1 MSAFTVGDFQSTH
14 HHSFIDSSG
23 SASIPSSLIHKLRTA
38 ILIALRT
45 VEVFNGLLCSR
56 GIRTVQCAD
65 SRCEVFQKHHAYSW
79 EIHQRQV
86 FTKETEHSFPQI
98 AAISW
103 SQHHTYT
110 HTQNRQLRYWLTK
123 SSSMI
128 TSTTV
133 KYLSQAWQES
143 AGFDLQPGNE
153 SPSMFHSETESL
165 YGSHWTF
172 RHCMRRQRNHHMWIP
187 TDRADAELTSTLGG
201 GEREFVLQ
209 WSYSQFSGESIER
222 LSLN

>member
-110 HTQNRQLRYWLTK
+110 HTEQTAEILADKILIYDHLNNSQISESSLTGICWVWSTAWEWITLHVSLRNWV
-123 SSSMI
+123 I
-128 TSTTV
+128 I
-133 KYLSQAWQES
+133 W
-143 AGFDLQPGNE
+143 FP
-153 SPSMFHSETESL
+153 
-165 YGSHWTF
+165 
-172 RHCMRRQRNHHMWIP
+172 
-187 TDRADAELTSTLGG
+187 
-201 GEREFVLQ
+201 
-209 WSYSQFSGESIER
+209 
-222 LSLN
+222 LNL